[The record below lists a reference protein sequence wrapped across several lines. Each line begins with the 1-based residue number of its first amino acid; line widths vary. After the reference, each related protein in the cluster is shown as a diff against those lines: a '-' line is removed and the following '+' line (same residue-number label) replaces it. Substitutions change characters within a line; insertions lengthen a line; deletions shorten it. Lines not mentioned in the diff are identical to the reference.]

1 MDKNLHDNID
11 EIFRDPLQSFEER
24 PARKVWENI
33 ERELDRDKRETFLFL
48 FRDRALQLGTACL
61 IFLCITLGIV
71 LNPGEKSKPV
81 RELKQPAVSSSL
93 FPSLGSKARIHID
106 EAAAAALPAP
116 VSALPA
122 MISAS
127 PASARYIQ
135 PVGLEPLQPEPSAGG
150 ILALAPPVPV
160 NQINTMKKQPRVY
173 LADRPHRWSLTGYF
187 AQELAGYNLADHD
200 STAANGREIDKKASS
215 IFSESG
221 GLLAGYRL
229 SKKWLIQSGLIYS
242 WSRSI
247 SGPSVA
253 YAVTDNNGNTKYRL
267 NTPTGYG
274 FLPASSSVSDSV
286 STNQPSSRLHYLS
299 VPVIVSYVFTAK
311 RFSFLTGAGAIGNF
325 LTSASVAS
333 KIQGP
338 SSPQSES
345 IVTLYGL
352 RKVNYGLFF
361 KAEIQYAIR
370 ADWSVNLTLTSKNAL
385 TPINTNSSFSTYP
398 YYIGLGLGLRYS
410 F

>member
-1 MDKNLHDNID
+1 MDKNLHDKID
-11 EIFRDPLQSFEER
+11 EIFRDSLQSFDEQ

-33 ERELDRDKRETFLFL
+33 EQELDRDKRENFFYL
-48 FRDRALQLGTACL
+48 FRDRALQLGIACL

-71 LNPGEKSKPV
+71 FNPAEKSKQV
-81 RELKQPAVSSSL
+81 RELKQPVVYSSQV
-93 FPSLGSKARIHID
+93 PSLVSKAPIHID
-106 EAAAAALPAP
+106 ETAAATFPAR
-116 VSALPA
+116 
-122 MISAS
+122 ISAS
-127 PASARYIQ
+127 PATKTGQPAPASYIQ
-135 PVGLEPLQPEPSAGG
+135 PVGLVPLQPEPSKAM
-150 ILALAPPVPV
+150 LALAPVPV
-160 NQINTMKKQPRVY
+160 NQINSMKKQPRIY
-173 LADRPHRWSLTGYF
+173 LAERPHRWSLTGYF

-200 STAANGREIDKKASS
+200 STAANGRELDKKERS
-215 IFSESG
+215 IFSASG

-242 WSRSI
+242 WSGSI
-247 SGPSVA
+247 SEPSVA

-274 FLPASSSVSDSV
+274 FLPVSSSVGDSV
-286 STNQPSSRLHYLS
+286 STDQPSSRFHYLS
-299 VPVIVSYVFTAK
+299 VPVIASYVFTAK
-311 RFSFLTGAGAIGNF
+311 RFSFLTGAGVIGNF
-325 LTSASVAS
+325 LTSATVAS

-338 SSPQSES
+338 SSPHSES

-361 KAEIQYAIR
+361 KAEMQYAIR

-385 TPINTNSSFSTYP
+385 TPINTNSSYSTYP
-398 YYIGLGLGLRYS
+398 YYIGLGLGLGYS